1 MAVSKDLRFFF
12 AASIPFG
19 VAMAAA
25 RLEHMPASYAVGT
38 GIVFGGLFGG
48 LALWFRKRAV
58 QRLMANGIN
67 PRDMSP
73 YQSGSTEVNGTFDEV
88 FQSCGHAL
96 RGLHKVK
103 VLQENPQTGELVGR
117 FPMGF
122 TQSGQNIYV
131 KVTGS
136 GNRYTVTIESKP
148 TFDTVV
154 TDNGMS
160 VEHVALFL
168 NALRIAP
175 NRDTPNKS
183 LERSREA

>member
-1 MAVSKDLRFFF
+1 
-12 AASIPFG
+12 
-19 VAMAAA
+19 
-25 RLEHMPASYAVGT
+25 
-38 GIVFGGLFGG
+38 
-48 LALWFRKRAV
+48 
-58 QRLMANGIN
+58 
-67 PRDMSP
+67 
-73 YQSGSTEVNGTFDEV
+73 
-88 FQSCGHAL
+88 L

-168 NALRIAP
+168 NALRVAP
-175 NRDTPNKS
+175 NRDAPNKS
-183 LERSREA
+183 LERGREA